1 MMKLRSPLL
10 SSTVKSLELNG
21 NAPMPTEQQEIERE
35 KRDTKDMILSWQR
48 AQKRMRLYAVERM
61 DRNE

>member
-1 MMKLRSPLL
+1 MKLRSPLL
-10 SSTVKSLELNG
+10 SSTVKRLELNG
-21 NAPMPTEQQEIERE
+21 KAPMPTEQQEIERE

-48 AQKRMRLYAVERM
+48 AQKRMMLYAVERM